1 MGNNYSGIYSKPY
14 AEGEINFSLPLTHTG
29 QDEVIVVLKTGDN
42 DLEIELRGAFFR
54 KTDGTG
60 TEVQL
65 QLDAEELIVLTSGG
79 IPDTNI
85 LRANLDR
92 NKPDTFGL
100 IILETDVG
108 DPLIVDRTGSTNI
121 FRAGGLATKG
131 VISYIP
137 NVDFRYY
144 LKKNTEY
151 ALISSIQVGAND
163 TSESVL
169 YGLMRK
175 L

>member
-1 MGNNYSGIYSKPY
+1 MSFSPIYRKPY

-29 QDEVIVVLKTGDN
+29 QDEIEIVLQTGEN
-42 DLEIELRGAFFR
+42 DIEIELRGAFFR

-65 QLDAEELIVLTSGG
+65 QLDGEELVVATSGG
-79 IPDTNI
+79 ILDTNL

-92 NKPDTFGL
+92 NKADTFGL
-100 IILETDVG
+100 TILQTDIG
-108 DPLIVDRTGSTNI
+108 DPLIVDRTGATNI

-137 NVDFRYY
+137 NVDFRYF
-144 LKKNTEY
+144 LKRNTEY
-151 ALISSIQVGAND
+151 LIVSSIQVGANS

-169 YGLMRK
+169 YGLVRK